1 MTKGHYPECAK
12 KAQNDNKNRPHGKKS
27 KGYKHNS
34 YKKKI

>member
-12 KAQNDNKNRPHGKKS
+12 KAQNDKNRPHGKKS